1 MEEAMI
7 RLKRMAT
14 KEGSNLEYLKNVT
27 LTYMLSTDAKSK
39 EHMLKAIG
47 AVLMFTAIEIKQVRD
62 YNASWWPTATTS
74 KKLWYLPL
82 HNAKNC
88 ISHYTL
94 YIWLITDK
102 CDNEIQIG
110 IWKLILRFEVFWP
123 RSRASFLLTTLDI
136 YHIFIAAVYLKSVK
150 VSILQGGHADDPF
163 LNLRLQLTSWKFF

>member
-1 MEEAMI
+1 MSHNIDFMYQLQAQKYQEEMEDMEEAMI

-74 KKLWYLPL
+74 KKL
-82 HNAKNC
+82 
-88 ISHYTL
+88 
-94 YIWLITDK
+94 
-102 CDNEIQIG
+102 
-110 IWKLILRFEVFWP
+110 
-123 RSRASFLLTTLDI
+123 
-136 YHIFIAAVYLKSVK
+136 
-150 VSILQGGHADDPF
+150 
-163 LNLRLQLTSWKFF
+163 